1 MRRVGI
7 LGGTFDPIHIG
18 HLIIAQEAWLQLGLE
33 QVLFIPA
40 HTQPLKQGE
49 KHTRAS
55 ARLEMV
61 RLATA
66 DNPRFEVSTIEL
78 ERGGT
83 SYTAD
88 TLAEL
93 HRREPDTA
101 WHFIIGVDAL
111 NQIRHW
117 RAPESLITLTRL
129 GVAARPG
136 YDLDLAALDAELP
149 GLSKVVDMVNAPQ
162 IDIASHDLRARVAAG
177 QPITYWIPAAV
188 EEFIRREGLYQ
199 AD

>member
-33 QVLFIPA
+33 RVIFIPA

-49 KHTRAS
+49 KHTPAP

-66 DNPRFEVSTIEL
+66 DNPHFGVSTIEL

-93 HRREPDTA
+93 HRREPDVA
-101 WHFIIGVDAL
+101 WHFIIGVDAI

-117 RAPESLITLTRL
+117 RAPDTLIGLTRL
-129 GVAARPG
+129 AVAARPG
-136 YDLDLAALDAELP
+136 YDLDLGALDAQLP
-149 GLSKVVDMVNAPQ
+149 GLSRAVDMIDVPQ
-162 IDIASHDLRARVAAG
+162 LDIASHDLRARVAAG
-177 QPITYWIPAAV
+177 KPITYWIPAAV
-188 EEFIRREGLYQ
+188 EDFITREGLYTP
-199 AD
+199 